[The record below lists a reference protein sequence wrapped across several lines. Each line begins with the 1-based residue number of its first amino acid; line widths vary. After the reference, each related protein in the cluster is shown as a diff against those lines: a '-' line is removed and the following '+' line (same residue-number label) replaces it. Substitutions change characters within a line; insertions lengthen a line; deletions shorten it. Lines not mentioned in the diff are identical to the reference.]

1 MPFTP
6 GDHVHIAALGKG
18 IVRDVRNRGRYVVEL
33 KGRTMVVGES
43 QLTAVEAVRA
53 AKRAKQP
60 KKSDEPAASHP
71 LERTHA
77 ASSIDLH
84 GMTTDEAV
92 HALDEFLNDAIL
104 ASLDEVHIVHGRSG
118 GRLKAAIHARLKQLR
133 PVRAFRMDPRNPG
146 VTIVTL

>member
-1 MPFTP
+1 MPFIP

-33 KGRTMVVGES
+33 KGRTMVVAES
-43 QLTAVEAVRA
+43 QLTAVEA
-53 AKRAKQP
+53 AKAAKQP
-60 KKSDEPAASHP
+60 KNSGEPQAPHP

-77 ASSIDLH
+77 AASIDLH

-92 HALDEFLNDAIL
+92 SAIDEFLNDAIL
-104 ASLDEVHIVHGRSG
+104 ASLPEVRIVHGRSG
-118 GRLKAAIHARLKQLR
+118 GRLKGAVHARLREL
-133 PVRAFRMDPRNPG
+133 PSVRAFRIDPRNAG

>member
-1 MPFTP
+1 MPFSP

-33 KGRTMVVGES
+33 KGRTMVVAES
-43 QLTAVEAVRA
+43 QLTAVEAA
-53 AKRAKQP
+53 KAKRAEQP
-60 KKSDEPAASHP
+60 KNSGEPQAPHP

-77 ASSIDLH
+77 AASIDLH

-92 HALDEFLNDAIL
+92 SAIDEFLNDAIL
-104 ASLDEVHIVHGRSG
+104 ASLPEVRIVHGRSG
-118 GRLKAAIHARLKQLR
+118 GRLKGAVHARLREL
-133 PVRAFRMDPRNPG
+133 PSVRAFRIDPRNAG

>member
-18 IVRDVRNRGRYVVEL
+18 IVRAVRNRGRYVVEL
-33 KGRTMVVGES
+33 KGRTLVVAES
-43 QLTAVEAVRA
+43 QLTAVEA
-53 AKRAKQP
+53 AKPAKQP
-60 KKSDEPAASHP
+60 KNSGEPQAPHP

-77 ASSIDLH
+77 AASIDLH

-92 HALDEFLNDAIL
+92 SAIDEFLNEAIL
-104 ASLDEVHIVHGRSG
+104 ASLPEVRIVHGRSG
-118 GRLKAAIHARLKQLR
+118 GRLKGAVHARLREL
-133 PVRAFRMDPRNPG
+133 PSVRAFRIDARNAG

>member
-33 KGRTMVVGES
+33 KGRTLVVAES
-43 QLTAVEAVRA
+43 QLTAVEA
-53 AKRAKQP
+53 AKATTRAKQP
-60 KKSDEPAASHP
+60 KSPGEPQAPHP

-77 ASSIDLH
+77 AASIDLH

-92 HALDEFLNDAIL
+92 SAVDEFLNDAIL
-104 ASLDEVHIVHGRSG
+104 ASLPEVRIVHGRSG
-118 GRLKAAIHARLKQLR
+118 GRLKGAVHARLREL
-133 PVRAFRMDPRNPG
+133 PSVRAFRIDPRNAG